1 MWCDRW
7 YNYSYYKNINDLN
20 CNTTVPNNDSSSDLS
35 DHDENS
41 YYSDHSVESNNECVT
56 VPEKNSETISFVE
69 VKNEAKKVIQYA
81 ASSQSELRKL
91 FVFFCDMYQAQK
103 QNKDLTLY
111 FDSDQKKNRTPSAMV
126 TESNYG
132 NLGKVQPFSKKV
144 KHKQSYLEKSR
155 NQHNKSHHAS
165 KLPSCEIESDMKQKV
180 ATMEIMG
187 SSKTKRFC
195 PICRQVAHNRFL
207 CPLLKKFGY
216 VVNGRNENLC
226 NVLVDELRN
235 R

>member
-1 MWCDRW
+1 M
-7 YNYSYYKNINDLN
+7 
-20 CNTTVPNNDSSSDLS
+20 VNNDSSSNLS

-111 FDSDQKKNRTPSAMV
+111 FDSDQQKNQTSSVMV

-132 NLGKVQPFSKKV
+132 NLGKIQPFAKRV
-144 KHKQSYLEKSR
+144 KGKQSQIEKSR
-155 NQHNKSHHAS
+155 KNSQKSQNAS
-165 KLPSCEIESDMKQKV
+165 QLLSYEEESDMKQKI
-180 ATMEIMG
+180 TQMEIKG
-187 SSKTKRFC
+187 SAKTKRYC
-195 PICRQVAHNRFL
+195 
-207 CPLLKKFGY
+207 
-216 VVNGRNENLC
+216 
-226 NVLVDELRN
+226 
-235 R
+235 